1 MPYDS
6 ENKKLYVSSTKGI
19 STSDVMQCL
28 SDYRTSTNGRSVGM
42 LCTSPNINI
51 WAKNKPVRITSGA
64 GITDDDRKAV
74 NYGIEFPL
82 YSWYNLFTTTNKVVT
97 YNRPRGSSVSPPE
110 PYRLGDFNGYSH
122 TASCLDIY
130 LTVDTKIYNS
140 QGFEGRLQIYDGAN
154 QELKLSDFSCRY
166 ATNSAATKPL
176 SEFYVMIVF
185 AFGSTYAILNTKKT
199 PGEMVGLP
207 FDFKVT
213 ASNIKLDVGTKISIV
228 ACLAYSNAIPE
239 GFTKVYQSTGDY
251 NSVYFIPLNMTDKLE
266 AEEGRVVEQFK
277 FFDQIWL
284 GFNTNN
290 VQPPVSGSNYYKISD
305 DMSIVTKNPWKL
317 QNTFQ
322 FNFYIKRGTQTITAS
337 SGSSTFERTVTLPET
352 PNGLGLQMASIGVV
366 NVMPITTTRT
376 GDELWLNLK
385 VLDNNSQYQTV
396 LTQKIYTH

>member
-6 ENKKLYVSSTKGI
+6 ANKKLYVSSTKGI

-51 WAKNKPVRITSGA
+51 WAKNKPVRITSGS

-82 YSWYNLFTTTNKVVT
+82 YSWYNLFTTANKVVT
-97 YNRPRGSSVSPPE
+97 YNRPRGSSVSPAE

-122 TASCLDIY
+122 TASCPDIY

-140 QGFEGRLQIYDGAN
+140 QGFEGRLQIYDGDN
-154 QELKLSDFSCRY
+154 QELSLSDFNCRY

-185 AFGSTYAILNTKKT
+185 AFSGTYAILNTKKT
-199 PGEMVGLP
+199 PSEMVGRP
-207 FDFKVT
+207 FEFKVT
-213 ASNIKLDVGTKISIV
+213 ASNIKLDVGTKVSIV
-228 ACLAYSNAIPE
+228 ACLAYSTAIPE

-352 PNGLGLQMASIGVV
+352 PNGLGYQMVSIGAV

-376 GDELWLNLK
+376 GDELWLNMK
-385 VLDNNSQYQTV
+385 VLDNNSQYHTV

>member
-6 ENKKLYVSSTKGI
+6 ANKKLYVSSTKGI

-82 YSWYNLFTTTNKVVT
+82 YSWYNLFTATNKVVT
-97 YNRPRGSSVSPPE
+97 YNRPRGSSVSPTE

-122 TASCLDIY
+122 NASCLDIY

-140 QGFEGRLQIYDGAN
+140 QGFAGRLQIYDGAN
-154 QELKLSDFSCRY
+154 QELSLSDFSCRY

-185 AFGSTYAILNTKKT
+185 AFGDTYAILNTKKT
-199 PGEMVGLP
+199 PAEMVGLP
-207 FDFKVT
+207 FDFNVT
-213 ASNIKLDVGTKISIV
+213 ASNINLDVGTKISII
-228 ACLAYSNAIPE
+228 ACLAYSTAIPE

-266 AEEGRVVEQFK
+266 AEEGRIVEQFK

-322 FNFYIKRGTQTITAS
+322 FNFYIKRGTQTITSS

-352 PNGLGLQMASIGVV
+352 PDSLGLQMVSIGAV
-366 NVMPITTTRT
+366 NVMPITTTQT
-376 GDELWLNLK
+376 GDELWLDMK
-385 VLDNNSQYQTV
+385 VLDNNSQYHTV